1 MDLIR
6 RFQAGHLA
14 KRLQDPHQ
22 ADAGLA
28 QTQEKL
34 LALGPSAV
42 RGLLDAIAHGKA
54 SEASIEVLERLAT
67 NDTLAVFVEAL
78 QSPVPAVAE
87 AAASAL
93 SRSAL
98 YDAALLLPLFSE
110 PAISK
115 ARLESILSAQ
125 MQRIQP
131 VTLVR
136 VLPDLSKDARGSVF
150 RLLERRA
157 DTSISKDVVGLAR
170 HAEWWLRLHAVKLL
184 AKMPGHDAIEGVAQL
199 LKDESAA
206 VRLEAVRTL
215 GLLHA
220 VEALPALCA
229 RLRDVDI
236 KVQAAAIE
244 TLISIG
250 DVSAV
255 PHLLEYLR
263 DESEYVR
270 RGAVEVLNQVVT
282 TEAIKDL
289 VSALRDE
296 DWWVRVRAA
305 AALGTLGGPK
315 VIDAIV
321 DLVHD
326 PDDFIRRY
334 AVEILNTVPDKRAV
348 EPLIEALEDH
358 DWWVRERAID
368 ALAKTRDPRAVDPLL
383 RVLSRDTR
391 AVPLCLRALAQLP
404 DPRVVEPLCRLVDS
418 DSAEIRREALNALA
432 QFTKADLPEE
442 SRARV
447 YQTLERAGAGLGQ
460 KRATPSMPLEVRQ
473 GFGPESGRSDSVSMR
488 RPSSREGTPVP
499 AGAGGDP
506 GAQAGSTAKQRALN
520 FQRLDPGT
528 MVNERFRVVRYIG
541 GGGFGTVYL
550 VEDVVVREDLVLK
563 ILSPQ
568 LSLDESMIRRFV
580 QELRL
585 TRRITH
591 RNVIRIHDLV
601 DLGGAHAISMEFFD
615 GRDLGQLTR
624 EDGPLT
630 TERVLPIMEQILDGL
645 EAAHSMGIVHRDIKP
660 ANVLV
665 GASDQV
671 KIVDFGL
678 ALVAQGTRSRLTQ
691 SGILVG
697 TPEYISPEQI
707 TGQEVDGR
715 TDLYSL
721 GIVIYE
727 MLSGRLPFSG
737 ANAVNVLFQHLE
749 SEVPP
754 LAEVA
759 PHVPEWV
766 SDLVMRCMARLA
778 VDRPASAAD
787 TLAILRR
794 AAA

>member
-14 KRLQDPHQ
+14 KRLQDPLQ
-22 ADAGLA
+22 APAGVA

-54 SEASIEVLERLAT
+54 SAASNEVLERLCT
-67 NDTLAVFVEAL
+67 NDTLSVFVEAL
-78 QSPVPAVAE
+78 MSPVPAVVE
-87 AAASAL
+87 AASVAL
-93 SRSAL
+93 SKSAL
-98 YDAALLLPLFSE
+98 YDPAQLLGLFSD
-110 PAISK
+110 PNVSK
-115 ARLESILSAQ
+115 ARLESILAAQ

-157 DTSISKDVVGLAR
+157 DSSISADVVGLAR

-184 AKMPGHDAIEGVAQL
+184 AKMPGQDAIAGVADL

-215 GLLHA
+215 GVLRA
-220 VEALPALCA
+220 TEVLPALCG
-229 RLRDVDI
+229 RLRDIDI

-244 TLISIG
+244 TLIGLG

-263 DESEYVR
+263 DDSEYVR
-270 RGAVEVLNQVVT
+270 RAAVEVLNQVVT

-289 VSALRDE
+289 VSALRDA

-305 AALGTLGGPK
+305 DALGTLGGPK
-315 VIDAIV
+315 VIDAVI
-321 DLVHD
+321 DLVSD

-348 EPLIEALEDH
+348 EPLIRALEDH

-368 ALAKTRDPRAVDPLL
+368 ALAKTHDPRAVEPLL
-383 RVLSRDTR
+383 RMLSRDIR

-404 DPRVVEPLCRLVDS
+404 DPRVVEPVCRLVDS
-418 DSAEIRREALNALA
+418 ESAEIRREAVNALT
-432 QFTKADLPEE
+432 QFAKSELPEE
-442 SRARV
+442 ARNRV
-447 YQTLERAGAGLGQ
+447 HEALERAGVGN
-460 KRATPSMPLEVRQ
+460 KRATPSMPLEVR
-473 GFGPESGRSDSVSMR
+473 GHFGPESGRSDSGSFRSAGRESSPSGGALFGPATPAPAPVS
-488 RPSSREGTPVP
+488 P
-499 AGAGGDP
+499 AH
-506 GAQAGSTAKQRALN
+506 QRVLN
-520 FQRLDPGT
+520 FQKLEPGT
-528 MVNERFRVVRYIG
+528 MVNERFKVVRFIG

-550 VEDVVVREDLVLK
+550 VEDTVVHEDLVLK

-585 TRRITH
+585 TRRISH
-591 RNVIRIHDLV
+591 RNVIRIYDMV
-601 DLGGAHAISMEFFD
+601 DLGGAHAISMEHFD
-615 GRDLGQLTR
+615 GRDLGQVAR
-624 EDGPLT
+624 EDGPMPV
-630 TERVLPIMEQILDGL
+630 ERAVAIIHQVLDGL
-645 EAAHSMGIVHRDIKP
+645 EAAHAMGIVHRDIKP
-660 ANVLV
+660 ANILV
-665 GASDQV
+665 DANDSV

-678 ALVAQGTRSRLTQ
+678 ALVSQGTRSRLTQ

-721 GIVIYE
+721 GIVLYE
-727 MLSGRLPFSG
+727 MISGRLPFSG
-737 ANAVNVLFQHLE
+737 TNAVNVLFQHLE
-749 SEVPP
+749 AEVPP
-754 LAEVA
+754 LSEVA
-759 PHVPEWV
+759 PHVPAWV
-766 SDLVMRCMARLA
+766 NDVVMRCMSRLA
-778 VDRPASAAD
+778 VDRPASAAEA
-787 TLAILRR
+787 LSLLRR

>member
-14 KRLQDPHQ
+14 KRLQDPLQ
-22 ADAGLA
+22 AESGVAEAG
-28 QTQEKL
+28 EKL
-34 LALGPSAV
+34 VALGPAAA
-42 RGLLDAIAHGKA
+42 RGLFDAIARGRA
-54 SEASIEVLERLAT
+54 SEASLDVLERLAT
-67 NDTLAVFVEAL
+67 NETLGVFVEAL

-87 AAASAL
+87 AASAAL
-93 SRSAL
+93 SRSAH
-98 YDAALLLPLFSE
+98 YDPASLLPLFSE
-110 PAISK
+110 PRVSK
-115 ARLESILSAQ
+115 ARLEAILAAQ

-157 DTSISKDVVGLAR
+157 DGTIANDLVALAR
-170 HAEWWLRLHAVKLL
+170 NAEWWLRLHAVKLL
-184 AKMPGHDAIEGVAQL
+184 AKMPGQGSVRGVAEL

-215 GLLHA
+215 GVLKA
-220 VEALPALCA
+220 SEALPELCG
-229 RLRDVDI
+229 RLRDIDI

-255 PHLLEYLR
+255 PLLLEYLR
-263 DESEYVR
+263 DDSEYVR
-270 RGAVEVLNQVVT
+270 RAAVEVLNQVVT

-289 VSALRDE
+289 VSALRDA

-305 AALGTLGGPK
+305 DALGTLGGPK
-315 VIDAIV
+315 VIEAV
-321 DLVHD
+321 VGLVSD
-326 PDDFIRRY
+326 PDEFIRRY
-334 AVEILNTVPDKRAV
+334 AVEILNTVPDERAV
-348 EPLIEALEDH
+348 EPLIHALDDY

-368 ALAKTRDPRAVDPLL
+368 ALAKTRDPRAVEPLL
-383 RVLSRDTR
+383 RVLERDPK
-391 AVPLCLRALAQLP
+391 AAPLCLRAFAQMP
-404 DPRVVEPLCRLVDS
+404 DERAVGPVCRLAES
-418 DSAEIRREALNALA
+418 DSAEIRREALNALTHFNRA
-432 QFTKADLPEE
+432 ELPEGA
-442 SRARV
+442 RAQVHRA
-447 YQTLERAGAGLGQ
+447 LEKAGVGA
-460 KRATPSMPLEVRQ
+460 KRHPSQAPPEAR
-473 GFGPESGRSDSVSMR
+473 GHFGPENGRGDSLMQR
-488 RPSSREGTPVP
+488 RPSREDERAATPAP
-499 AGAGGDP
+499 ANPATP
-506 GAQAGSTAKQRALN
+506 AQARVLN
-520 FQRLDPGT
+520 FQKLDPGT
-528 MVNERFRVVRYIG
+528 MVNDRFRVVRWIG

-550 VEDVVVREDLVLK
+550 VEDTVVREDLVLK

-591 RNVIRIHDLV
+591 RNVIRIYDMV
-601 DLGGAHAISMEFFD
+601 DLGGAHAISMEHFD
-615 GRDLGQLTR
+615 ARDLGTVAR
-624 EDGPLT
+624 EDGPLPV
-630 TERVLPIMEQILDGL
+630 ERALPIFEQVLDGL
-645 EAAHSMGIVHRDIKP
+645 DAAHAMGIVHRDIKP
-660 ANVLV
+660 ANILV
-665 GASDQV
+665 DANDHV

-737 ANAVNVLFQHLE
+737 TNAVNVLFQHLE

-754 LAEVA
+754 LQSAA
-759 PHVPEWV
+759 PHVPDHIN
-766 SDLVMRCMARLA
+766 DLVMRCMSRIAA
-778 VDRPASAAD
+778 DRPASAAE
-787 TLAILRR
+787 TLAMLRR

>member
-14 KRLQDPHQ
+14 KRLQDPQQ
-22 ADAGLA
+22 ATSGVAE
-28 QTQEKL
+28 TQEKL
-34 LALGPSAV
+34 VALGASAV
-42 RGLLDAIAHGKA
+42 QGLLDAIARGKA
-54 SEASIEVLERLAT
+54 SDASMDVLERLAS
-67 NDTLAVFVEAL
+67 NETLPVFVQAL
-78 QSPVPAVAE
+78 QSPVPAVVE
-87 AAASAL
+87 AAAAAL
-93 SRSAL
+93 SRSAH
-98 YDAALLLPLFSE
+98 YDPALLLPLFSE
-110 PAISK
+110 PAVSK
-115 ARLESILSAQ
+115 ARLEAILAAQ

-157 DTSISKDVVGLAR
+157 DSSISNDVVGLAR

-184 AKMPGHDAIEGVAQL
+184 AKMPGHDTIEGVAGL

-215 GLLHA
+215 GVLRA
-220 VEALPALCA
+220 TEALPALCG

-244 TLISIG
+244 TLIAIG
-250 DVSAV
+250 DVAAV

-263 DESEYVR
+263 DDSEYVR
-270 RGAVEVLNQVVT
+270 RAAVEVLNQVVT

-289 VSALRDE
+289 VSALRDA

-305 AALGTLGGPK
+305 DALGTLGGPK
-315 VIDAIV
+315 VIDAVMVLV
-321 DLVHD
+321 DD

-334 AVEILNTVPDKRAV
+334 AVEILNTVPDRRAV
-348 EPLIEALEDH
+348 EPLIRALDDH

-368 ALAKTRDPRAVDPLL
+368 ALAKTRDPRAVEPLL
-383 RVLSRDTR
+383 RMLARDTR
-391 AVPLCLRALAQLP
+391 AVPLCLRALAQMP
-404 DPRVVEPLCRLVDS
+404 DPRVVDPVCRLVDS

-432 QFTKADLPEE
+432 LFAKAELPEDA
-442 SRARV
+442 RARV
-447 YQTLERAGAGLGQ
+447 YQALERAGVGA
-460 KRATPSMPLEVRQ
+460 KRATPSMPLEVR
-473 GFGPESGRSDSVSMR
+473 GHFGPENGRSDSMLR
-488 RPSSREGTPVP
+488 RMPSREGEPAAAVPPATPAPETP
-499 AGAGGDP
+499 A
-506 GAQAGSTAKQRALN
+506 RHRVLN
-520 FQRLDPGT
+520 FQKLEPGT
-528 MVNERFRVVRYIG
+528 MVNDRFRVVRYIG

-550 VEDVVVREDLVLK
+550 VEDIVVREELVLK

-591 RNVIRIHDLV
+591 RNVIRIYDMV
-601 DLGGAHAISMEFFD
+601 DLGGAHAISMEHFD
-615 GRDLGQLTR
+615 GRDLGTVAR
-624 EDGPLT
+624 EDGPMPV
-630 TERVLPIMEQILDGL
+630 ERALAITEQILDGL
-645 EAAHSMGIVHRDIKP
+645 EAAHAMGIVHRDIKP
-660 ANVLV
+660 ANILV
-665 GASDQV
+665 DANDIV

-721 GIVIYE
+721 GIVVYE
-727 MLSGRLPFSG
+727 MISGRLPFSG

-754 LAEVA
+754 LVEVA
-759 PHVPEWV
+759 PHVPAWV
-766 SDLVMRCMARLA
+766 SDVVMRCMSRLA
-778 VDRPASAAD
+778 VDRPASAAEA
-787 TLAILRR
+787 LALLRR

>member
-6 RFQAGHLA
+6 RFQAGKLA
-14 KRLQDPHQ
+14 KRLQDPLQEATDVAQ
-22 ADAGLA
+22 A
-28 QTQEKL
+28 QEKL
-34 LALGPSAV
+34 VALGPSAV
-42 RGLLDAIAHGKA
+42 RGLLDAIARGKA
-54 SEASIEVLERLAT
+54 SEASIEVLEKLAT
-67 NDTLAVFVEAL
+67 NETLAVFVEAL
-78 QSPVPAVAE
+78 QSPVPAVVE
-87 AAASAL
+87 AASTAL

-98 YDAALLLPLFSE
+98 FDPALLLPLFSE

-115 ARLESILSAQ
+115 ARLEAILAAQ
-125 MQRIQP
+125 MQRLQP

-157 DTSISKDVVGLAR
+157 DSSISSDVVGLAR

-184 AKMPGHDAIEGVAQL
+184 AKLPGQDSIQGVAEL

-215 GLLHA
+215 GVLKA
-220 VEALPALCA
+220 SEALPALCG
-229 RLRDVDI
+229 RLRDIDI

-244 TLISIG
+244 TLIAIG
-250 DVSAV
+250 DVAAV

-263 DESEYVR
+263 DDSEYVR
-270 RGAVEVLNQVVT
+270 RAAVEVLNQVVT

-289 VSALRDE
+289 VSALRDA

-305 AALGTLGGPK
+305 DALGTLGGPK
-315 VIDAIV
+315 VIDAVIE
-321 DLVHD
+321 LVQD

-348 EPLIEALEDH
+348 EPLIGALEDH

-368 ALAKTRDPRAVDPLL
+368 ALAKTRDPRAVEPLL
-383 RVLSRDTR
+383 RMLTRDPR
-391 AVPLCLRALAQLP
+391 AVPLCLRALAQMP
-404 DPRVVEPLCRLVDS
+404 DPRVVESVCRLADS
-418 DSAEIRREALNALA
+418 ESAEIRREALNALT
-432 QFTKADLPEE
+432 QFSKAELPEE
-442 SRARV
+442 DRTRV
-447 YQTLERAGAGLGQ
+447 YQALERAGFGA
-460 KRATPSMPLEVRQ
+460 KRATPSMPLEVR
-473 GFGPESGRSDSVSMR
+473 GHFGPESGRSDSAIR
-488 RPSSREGTPVP
+488 RMPSRDADAAVPTPTPTPTTP
-499 AGAGGDP
+499 AR
-506 GAQAGSTAKQRALN
+506 QQVLN
-520 FQRLDPGT
+520 FQKLDPGT

-550 VEDVVVREDLVLK
+550 VEDIVVREELVLK

-568 LSLDESMIRRFV
+568 LSMDESMIRRFV

-591 RNVIRIHDLV
+591 RNVIRIYDMV
-601 DLGGAHAISMEFFD
+601 DLGGAHAISMEHFD
-615 GRDLGQLTR
+615 GRDLGTVAR
-624 EDGPLT
+624 EDGPMPVERALAI
-630 TERVLPIMEQILDGL
+630 TEQVLDGL
-645 EAAHSMGIVHRDIKP
+645 EAAHQMGIVHRDIKP
-660 ANVLV
+660 ANILV
-665 GASDQV
+665 DANDGV

-721 GIVIYE
+721 GIVVYE
-727 MLSGRLPFSG
+727 MISGRLPFAG
-737 ANAVNVLFQHLE
+737 TNAVNVLFQHLE

-759 PHVPEWV
+759 PHVPGWV
-766 SDLVMRCMARLA
+766 SEIVMRCMSRLA
-778 VDRPASAAD
+778 VDRPASAAE
-787 TLAILRR
+787 TLAQLRR